1 LLPTISAE
9 VQLPLGFHPIRP
21 LVDSGADCTM
31 LPRTIGQLIG
41 LDFARFPRLTVTG
54 IGGQSIRGFKASV
67 RLRIAKRLLPPI
79 PCIYVDSDHAPLLLG
94 REGFFDLFN
103 ITFDNR
109 RKKVV
114 LTPLS

>member
-1 LLPTISAE
+1 M
-9 VQLPLGFHPIRP
+9 F
-21 LVDSGADCTM
+21 
-31 LPRTIGQLIG
+31 PRTIGHLIG
-41 LDFARFPRLTVTG
+41 LYFARLPRLNVTG
-54 IGGQSIRGFKASV
+54 IGEQSIRRFKASV

-109 RKKVV
+109 RKKLV
-114 LTPLS
+114 LTPLF